1 MARPCARRPILRRML
16 VSELHIGEDTSGH
29 LFRQSITTL
38 PRISDKREKLFA
50 KLGVET
56 VGDLIWLMPRLYN
69 DWSQRIPV
77 GHLVEGDMATFE
89 AVIENVPSLSRRGKL
104 SYIRARLGDG
114 TGSIQAVWFNQPWLS
129 GQLKR
134 GERYVF
140 RGKIEGKGRKRSVNT
155 PEIRALDDES
165 PALTPVYPLTAG
177 LNQTTIRQAIG
188 AAFSNREFVIAESLP
203 PKIRTDYRLATAD
216 YALRKIHS
224 PESEHDV
231 EVARRRLAFEELF
244 LLMAGLRYMKSGRHE
259 ERGPA
264 MELTKDIVGRL
275 KKQIER
281 LPYTL
286 TPSQQAAIESILSD
300 FRRPYPGNRL
310 IQGDVGS
317 GKTVVAAMAMAV
329 AAWSGY
335 QSVMMAPTTIL
346 ASQHAVSVASILE
359 GSGLKIALLTG
370 GLTASR
376 KRLLTEAL
384 AEGEID
390 ILIGT
395 HAVIE
400 QGVRFANL
408 GCCVTDE
415 QHRFGVRQRVK
426 LSGEGDIVPHTLV
439 MSATPIP
446 RTLALILYGDLDI
459 TEMKD
464 MPSGRQVVKTYA
476 ATNRDRARIDRL
488 MEREINCGRQV
499 FVVCPM
505 IEESP
510 ELDVHSAEAVYER
523 LAQLVFPERRIALM
537 HGKLKAQEKSDVMRD
552 FDRGDIDVLV
562 STTVIEVGIDQPNA
576 TLLIVENAERFG
588 LAQLHQL
595 RGRVG
600 RSNIQSYCV
609 LVSDSDDPL
618 VQRRLTALCKNSSG
632 FAIAE
637 EDLLLR
643 GPGDVFGVN
652 QHGIPDFRVAN
663 LYEDSALLKEAS
675 NAVDQVFRDDPYLTN
690 EENRVI
696 LAEFKVRYDDR
707 LTRPGL

>member
-1 MARPCARRPILRRML
+1 
-16 VSELHIGEDTSGH
+16 VSELNYSEDTSGH

-38 PRISDKREKLFA
+38 PRISDKRGKLFA
-50 KLGVET
+50 KLGIET
-56 VGDLIWLMPRLYN
+56 VGDLIWLMPRSYN
-69 DWSQRIPV
+69 DWSRRVPV
-77 GHLVEGDMATFE
+77 GRLVEGDVATFE
-89 AVIENVPSLSRRGKL
+89 AVIENVPSLARRGKL
-104 SYIRARLGDG
+104 SYIRARLGDD
-114 TGSIQAVWFNQPWLS
+114 TGSIRAVWFNQPWL
-129 GQLKR
+129 GEQLKR
-134 GERYVF
+134 GERYIF
-140 RGKIEGKGRKRSVNT
+140 RGKIEGSGRSRSVNT
-155 PEIRALDDES
+155 PEIRATNDES
-165 PALTPVYPLTAG
+165 PAFIPVYPLTAG
-177 LNQTTIRQAIG
+177 LNQATVRQAISTV
-188 AAFSNREFVIAESLP
+188 FSNRDLAITESLP
-203 PKIRTDYRLATAD
+203 AGIRTDYRLATAD
-216 YALRKIHS
+216 YALRRIHA
-224 PESEHDV
+224 PESEHDI

-244 LLMAGLRYMKSGRHE
+244 LLMAGLRYMKSGRRDE
-259 ERGPA
+259 CGPA
-264 MELTKDIVGRL
+264 MKLTEEVLERL
-275 KKQIER
+275 QKQIVR
-281 LPYTL
+281 LPYKL
-286 TPSQQAAIESILSD
+286 TPSQESAIASILND
-300 FRRPYPGNRL
+300 FRQPYPGNRL

-346 ASQHAVSVASILE
+346 ATQHAESVASILE

-370 GLTASR
+370 GMAPSR
-376 KRLLTEAL
+376 KRLLTDSL

-400 QGVRFANL
+400 QDIRFVKL

-426 LSGEGDIVPHTLV
+426 LSGEGDIIPHTLV

-464 MPSGRQVVKTYA
+464 MPSGRQAVKTYTA
-476 ATNRDRARIDRL
+476 RGGDRSRIDRL
-488 MEREINCGRQV
+488 MEREINLGHQV

-510 ELDVHSAEAVYER
+510 ELDIHSAEAVHER
-523 LAQLVFPERRIALM
+523 LSRLVFPDRRVALM

-552 FDRGDIDVLV
+552 FDQGDIDILV

-588 LAQLHQL
+588 LSQLHQL

-600 RSNIQSYCV
+600 RSQIQSYCV

-618 VQRRLTALCKNSSG
+618 VRRRLTALCKNSSG

-643 GPGDVFGVN
+643 GPGDVFGVH

-663 LYEDSALLKEAS
+663 LYEDGELLKEAS
-675 NAVDQVFRDDPYLTN
+675 RAVDQVFRDDPYLTN
-690 EENRVI
+690 QENRLI
-696 LAEFKVRYDDR
+696 LNEFKARYDDR

>member
-1 MARPCARRPILRRML
+1 M
-16 VSELHIGEDTSGH
+16 SELHYGEDASCH
-29 LFRQSITTL
+29 LFRQSITAL

-50 KLGVET
+50 KLGIET
-56 VGDLIWLMPRLYN
+56 VGDLIWLMPRSYN
-69 DWSQRIPV
+69 DWSRRVPIAQ
-77 GHLVEGDMATFE
+77 LVEGDVATFE
-89 AVIENVPSLSRRGKL
+89 AVVENVPSLTRRGKL
-104 SYIRARLGDG
+104 SYIRARLGDD

-129 GQLKR
+129 EQLKR

-140 RGKIEGKGRKRSVNT
+140 RGKVEGRGRSRSANT
-155 PEIRALDDES
+155 PEIRALDDGN
-165 PALTPVYPLTAG
+165 PTFIPVYPLTAG
-177 LNQTTIRQAIG
+177 LNQATVRQAIE
-188 AAFSNREFVIAESLP
+188 AVFSNRNLVLSEGLP
-203 PKIRTDYRLATAD
+203 AKIRTDYRLATAD
-216 YALRKIHS
+216 YALRKIHA
-224 PESEHDV
+224 PESGHDI

-244 LLMAGLRYMKSGRHE
+244 LLIAGLRYMKSGRRE

-264 MELTKDIVGRL
+264 MNLTGPVTERL
-275 KKQIER
+275 KDQIAC

-286 TPSQQAAIESILSD
+286 TGSQQTAIDSIIRD
-300 FRRPYPGNRL
+300 FRHPYPANRL

-346 ASQHAVSVASILE
+346 ASQHAESVASILE
-359 GSGLKIALLTG
+359 GSGLRIALLTG
-370 GLTASR
+370 GVTPSR
-376 KRLLTEAL
+376 KRLLTDAL
-384 AEGEID
+384 AAGEID

-400 QGVRFANL
+400 QGVRFAKL

-426 LSGEGDIVPHTLV
+426 LSGDGDIIPHTLV

-464 MPSGRQVVKTYA
+464 MPSGRQAVKTYT
-476 ATNRDRARIDRL
+476 ATNEDRSRVDRL
-488 MEREINCGRQV
+488 MAREMSLGHQV

-510 ELDVHSAEAVYER
+510 GLDLHSAEAVYDR
-523 LAQLVFPERRIALM
+523 LAKLVFPDKRVALM
-537 HGKLKAQEKSDVMRD
+537 HGKLKAKDKADVMRD
-552 FDRGDIDVLV
+552 FDRGAIDVLV

-588 LAQLHQL
+588 LSQLHQL

-600 RSNIQSYCV
+600 RSEIQSYCV

-618 VQRRLTALCKNSSG
+618 VRRRLTALCKNSSG

-643 GPGDVFGVN
+643 GPGDVFGVH
-652 QHGIPDFRVAN
+652 QHGLPDFRVAN

-675 NAVDQVFRDDPYLTN
+675 SAVDDVFREDPHLTK
-690 EENRVI
+690 EENRMI
-696 LAEFKVRYDDR
+696 LTEFMVRYDDR

>member
-1 MARPCARRPILRRML
+1 M
-16 VSELHIGEDTSGH
+16 SELNYGEDTSDH

-38 PRISDKREKLFA
+38 PRISEKRKKLFA

-56 VGDLIWLMPRLYN
+56 IGDLIWLMPRLYN
-69 DWSQRIPV
+69 DWSRHVPV
-77 GHLVEGDMATFE
+77 GKLVEGDVATFE
-89 AVIENVPSLSRRGKL
+89 AVVENVPSLARRGRL
-104 SYIRARLGDG
+104 SYIRARLGDD
-114 TGSIQAVWFNQPWLS
+114 TGSIGAVWFNQPWLS
-129 GQLKR
+129 ERLKR
-134 GERYVF
+134 GERYIF
-140 RGKIEGKGRKRSVNT
+140 RGKIEGKGRARSVNT

-165 PALTPVYPLTAG
+165 PAFTPVYPLTAG
-177 LNQTTIRQAIG
+177 LNQTTVRQAIG
-188 AAFSNREFVIAESLP
+188 AAFSNRNLVITESLP
-203 PKIRTDYRLATAD
+203 AEIRTDYRLATAD
-216 YALRKIHS
+216 YALRKIHA
-224 PESEHDV
+224 PESEHDI

-244 LLMAGLRYMKSGRHE
+244 LLMAGLRYMKSGRRE

-264 MELTKDIVGRL
+264 MELTQSILERL
-275 KKQIER
+275 KEQIAC
-281 LPYTL
+281 LPYKL
-286 TPSQQAAIESILSD
+286 TSSQKTAIQSILND
-300 FRRPYPGNRL
+300 FRLSHPANRL

-346 ASQHAVSVASILE
+346 ASQHAESIASALK
-359 GSGLKIALLTG
+359 GSGLRIALLTG
-370 GLTASR
+370 GVTASR
-376 KRLLTEAL
+376 KRLLTDAL

-400 QGVRFANL
+400 EGVRFAKL

-415 QHRFGVRQRVK
+415 QHRFGVRQRVR
-426 LSGEGDIVPHTLV
+426 LSGDGNIIPHTIV

-459 TEMKD
+459 TEIKD
-464 MPSGRQVVKTYA
+464 MPSGRQAVKTYT
-476 ATNRDRARIDRL
+476 ATNNDRSRIDRL
-488 MEREINCGRQV
+488 IEREMNLGHQV

-510 ELDVHSAEAVYER
+510 ELDISSAESVYDR
-523 LAQLVFPERRIALM
+523 LSRLVFPDRRVALM
-537 HGKLKAQEKSDVMRD
+537 HGKLKAKEKSDVMRD
-552 FDRGDIDVLV
+552 FDRGDIDILV

-588 LAQLHQL
+588 LSQLHQL

-600 RSNIQSYCV
+600 RSSIQSYCV

-618 VQRRLTALCKNSSG
+618 VRRRLTALCKNSSG

-643 GPGDVFGVN
+643 GPGDVFGVH
-652 QHGIPDFRVAN
+652 QHGLPDFRVAN
-663 LYEDSALLKEAS
+663 LYEDGALLKEAS
-675 NAVDQVFRDDPYLTN
+675 NAVEQIFHDDPHLTKS
-690 EENRVI
+690 ENRVI
-696 LAEFKVRYDDR
+696 LTEFEVRYDDR
-707 LTRPGL
+707 LARPGL

>member
-1 MARPCARRPILRRML
+1 MSDSHVC
-16 VSELHIGEDTSGH
+16 EDTSDH

-38 PRISDKREKLFA
+38 PRISDKRKKMFA

-77 GHLVEGDMATFE
+77 GHLVGGDVAAFE
-89 AVIENVPSLSRRGKL
+89 AVIESVPSLTRRGKL
-104 SYIRARLGDG
+104 SYIRARLSDD
-114 TGSIQAVWFNQPWLS
+114 TGSIRAVWFNQPWLS
-129 GQLKR
+129 DRLKR
-134 GERYVF
+134 GDRYIF
-140 RGKIEGKGRKRSVNT
+140 RGKIEGSGRACSVNT

-165 PALTPVYPLTAG
+165 PMFTPVYPLTAG
-177 LNQTTIRQAIG
+177 LSQATVRQAIE
-188 AAFSNREFVIAESLP
+188 AAFSDRNLVITESLP
-203 PKIRTDYRLATAD
+203 AEIRSDYRLATAD
-216 YALRKIHS
+216 FALRKIHF
-224 PESEHDV
+224 PESEHDI

-244 LLMAGLRYMKSGRHE
+244 LLIAGLRYMKAGRRE
-259 ERGPA
+259 ECGPNI
-264 MELTKDIVGRL
+264 ELTQPVLKRL
-275 KKQIER
+275 KSQIDR
-281 LPYTL
+281 LPYSL
-286 TPSQQAAIESILSD
+286 TSSQESAIESILND
-300 FRRPYPGNRL
+300 FRLTYPANRL

-329 AAWSGY
+329 AAWSGF

-346 ASQHAVSVASILE
+346 ASQHAESVASILE
-359 GSGLKIALLTG
+359 GSGLSIALLTG
-370 GLTASR
+370 GVTAAR
-376 KRLLTEAL
+376 KRLLIDAL

-400 QGVRFANL
+400 KDVQFAKL

-415 QHRFGVRQRVK
+415 QHRFGVRQRIK
-426 LSGEGDIVPHTLV
+426 LSGDGDIIPHMLV

-446 RTLALILYGDLDI
+446 RTLALILYGELDI

-464 MPSGRQVVKTYA
+464 MPSGRKDVKTYT
-476 ATNRDRARIDRL
+476 ATSRDRSRIDRL
-488 MEREINCGRQV
+488 IERETNLGHQV

-510 ELDVHSAEAVYER
+510 ELTINSAETVFDR
-523 LAQLVFPERRIALM
+523 LSRLVFPDRRVALM
-537 HGKLKAQEKSDVMRD
+537 HGKLKVKEKSDVMRE
-552 FDRGDIDVLV
+552 FDRGDIDILV

-588 LAQLHQL
+588 LSQLHQL

-600 RSNIQSYCV
+600 RSLIQSYCV
-609 LVSDSDDPL
+609 LVSDSEDPL
-618 VQRRLTALCKNSSG
+618 VRRRLTALCRNSSG

-643 GPGDVFGVN
+643 GPGDVFGVQ
-652 QHGIPDFRVAN
+652 QHGLPDFRVAN

-675 NAVDQVFRDDPYLTN
+675 NAAEQIVRVDPHLINHET
-690 EENRVI
+690 RVI
-696 LAEFKVRYDDR
+696 LTEFKARYGDR
-707 LTRPGL
+707 LARPGL